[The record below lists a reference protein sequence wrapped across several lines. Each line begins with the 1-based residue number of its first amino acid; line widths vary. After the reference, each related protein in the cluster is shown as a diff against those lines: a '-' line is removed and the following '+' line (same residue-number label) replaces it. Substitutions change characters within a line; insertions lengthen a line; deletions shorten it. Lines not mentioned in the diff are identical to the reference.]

1 MVDLAINSFSYDSSN
16 SVALKNIH
24 TTFEEGSCIVLTG
37 KSGCGKSTLL
47 RLINR
52 LIPTFY
58 KGALDGNVVINNKNI
73 NEYSNDELVEKIGS
87 VFQNPS
93 SQFFNV
99 DTESEIAFGCENL
112 GLSRKELRR
121 RVHGTAVLLGINHL
135 LNKSIFSLSGGEK
148 QIIAIASIY
157 AMGVDVFLM
166 DEPSANLDVEA
177 TKQLENIIGILKANG
192 KTVIIAEHRLHYL
205 RHLADRLIILDK
217 GEFVDEIHG
226 ETIKSITTKTL
237 HDKGLRAMVLEE
249 RMLCEATAN
258 AKTSILVENLDI
270 GYKNLSPVIED
281 FYECFGSGMI
291 NGIVGRNGRGKTTFA
306 KCLCGMLKE
315 TGGTIAIN
323 GKPYTRKKRL
333 GKIYMVLQ
341 NTTSQLF
348 ADSVIA
354 ELALAKRTS
363 KEDCGYTDDEVL
375 KMLDLLHLKIR
386 HPMSLSG
393 GEKQRLAIAVGI
405 VQNAEA
411 MVLDEP
417 TSGLDYGNMLMVK
430 GMLKKLK
437 DKGKYVIV
445 ITHDQEFL
453 TTVCD
458 RVIEL

>member
-1 MVDLAINSFSYDSSN
+1 MVNLSIDTFSYESSSN
-16 SVALKNIH
+16 VELKNIH
-24 TTFEEGSCIVLTG
+24 TTFKEGSCVVLTG

-58 KGALDGNVVINNKNI
+58 KGTLSGNVMINKKNI
-73 NEYSNDELVEKIGS
+73 TEYNNDELVATIGC

-112 GLSRKELRR
+112 GLSREEIKR
-121 RVHGTAVLLGINHL
+121 RVQGTAELLGINHL
-135 LNKSIFSLSGGEK
+135 LEKSIFSLSGGEK

-166 DEPSANLDVEA
+166 DEPSANLDKEA
-177 TKQLENIIGILKANG
+177 IKQLEHIINILKANG
-192 KTVIIAEHRLHYL
+192 KTIIIAEHRLHYL

-217 GEFVDEIHG
+217 GELVDQIQG
-226 ETIKSITTKTL
+226 ENIKNLTTKEL
-237 HDKGLRAMVLEE
+237 HAKGLRALVLEK
-249 RMLCEATAN
+249 RIPCETTTS
-258 AKTSILVENLDI
+258 AKTSILVENLDA
-270 GYKNLSPVIED
+270 GYKNQPLVIKD
-281 FYECFGSGMI
+281 FYECFGSSMI

-306 KCLCGMLKE
+306 KCLCGMLNE
-315 TGGTIAIN
+315 IDGTISIN
-323 GKPYTRKKRL
+323 GKPYNRKKRL

-363 KEDCGYTDDEVL
+363 KEDCGYSYDQVL
-375 KMLDLLHLKIR
+375 EMLDLLQLKER

-417 TSGLDYGNMLMVK
+417 TSGLDYSNMLMVK
-430 GMLKKLK
+430 DILRMLK

-445 ITHDQEFL
+445 ITHDHEFL